1 MKKTAKYVYIITRD
15 EPMEAEQE
23 LNLFRTCRKTVHIFA
38 FRSSLNNEAILT
50 LVNILRMNALSPQ
63 KKKTKV
69 KITKIPKI
77 VILEE

>member
-23 LNLFRTCRKTVHIFA
+23 LNLFRTCRQHHIFA

>member
-1 MKKTAKYVYIITRD
+1 MKETAKYVYVITRD
-15 EPMEAEQE
+15 EPMEAERE
-23 LNLFRTCRKTVHIFA
+23 LSLLRACRQNQIFLFRSFLT
-38 FRSSLNNEAILT
+38 NEAILT
-50 LVNILRMNALSPQ
+50 LVNILRMNAPSPQ